1 MTENQRHGPSGPEHR
16 TPNSLRPGLGGWL
29 ARWEVLLFLMFV
41 AVLVV
46 NSVLSPYFLDLDNML
61 FATSNFA
68 EKALIALP
76 MALVIIVRDIDVS
89 VASMTA
95 VAAVAIGLSAES
107 GAGPMSL
114 VAIGIGIGTLAG
126 LINGLIVTRL
136 RIHSIVVTIGTL
148 SLYRGLAV
156 VFIGERAL
164 TKFPAG
170 FDYLGQGF
178 VFSVVP
184 FGFVLFLVCAL
195 SFGIVLRFTKVG
207 RKIYAIGS
215 GPDAALVSGIN
226 VDGYRLALFCLT
238 GAFSG
243 LAAVMLTSRLLSVR
257 LNVATG
263 WELDVITMV
272 VLGGVSISGGS
283 GSVLGV
289 VLAVLFIGYLTYGLS
304 LLNVPAILMSILIG
318 ALLIAAIGLPRL
330 IAWLRS

>member
-1 MTENQRHGPSGPEHR
+1 MTENQRHGPSAGASDSD
-16 TPNSLRPGLGGWL
+16 SLRPGIGGWL

-195 SFGIVLRFTKVG
+195 SFGLCFGSRRSAARFTQSAAARTRRWFRVSMWT
-207 RKIYAIGS
+207 AIGWPFL
-215 GPDAALVSGIN
+215 PDRRVQ
-226 VDGYRLALFCLT
+226 RT
-238 GAFSG
+238 G
-243 LAAVMLTSRLLSVR
+243 
-257 LNVATG
+257 
-263 WELDVITMV
+263 
-272 VLGGVSISGGS
+272 SGGAY
-283 GSVLGV
+283 V
-289 VLAVLFIGYLTYGLS
+289 AAAQC
-304 LLNVPAILMSILIG
+304 PPQRRHRMG
-318 ALLIAAIGLPRL
+318 A
-330 IAWLRS
+330 